1 MALAFACSLLSV
13 FPALAGEWRQTE
25 DKEWQYIQE
34 ENIELARE
42 FIQKYFVSD
51 GMIADLAIHKPD
63 RDEGG
68 IPNPHFHVLVPIR
81 PLNADGTWGVKQR
94 REYHLDENGN
104 RKSDYW
110 YKEDG
115 AWYYLDEDGVMAK
128 NTWIDNYYVDST
140 GRFEKKR

>member
-25 DKEWQYIQE
+25 DKEWQYIQ
-34 ENIELARE
+34 
-42 FIQKYFVSD
+42 D
-51 GMIADLAIHKPD
+51 
-63 RDEGG
+63 
-68 IPNPHFHVLVPIR
+68 
-81 PLNADGTWGVKQR
+81 DGTKATGWLEVDGNR
-94 REYHLDENGN
+94 YYLDENGN

-128 NTWIDNYYVDST
+128 NTWIDNYYVDSP